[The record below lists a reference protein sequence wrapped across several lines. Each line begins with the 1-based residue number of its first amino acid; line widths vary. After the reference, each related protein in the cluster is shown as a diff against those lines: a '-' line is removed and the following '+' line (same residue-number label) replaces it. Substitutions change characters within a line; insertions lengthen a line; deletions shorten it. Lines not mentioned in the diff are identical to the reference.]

1 MIHMI
6 SEDLQALMKDIGYEF
21 QDVQLLK
28 RALCHRSFGKD
39 NNERL
44 EFLGDSI
51 LNFIVAHE
59 LFDRFPKA
67 REGDLSRLRS
77 NLVNEDT
84 LAKLAF
90 SFNLGSF
97 IHLGAGELKSGGR
110 NRPSILADCVEAVIG
125 AIYLDGSMKHCY
137 QIVANWYAPQ
147 MQQLSLSDIQKDPK
161 SLLQELLQAE
171 QLPLPKYRLVKTTG
185 LEHER
190 VFMIEGQ
197 VALLDHP
204 VIGEGRS
211 RRRAE
216 QAVAN
221 KILEELQHAE

>member
-1 MIHMI
+1 MA
-6 SEDLQALMKDIGYEF
+6 EDLQTFMERIKYEF
-21 QDVQLLK
+21 QNIQLLK
-28 RALCHRSFGKD
+28 KALCHRSYGKE

-67 REGDLSRLRS
+67 KEGELSRLRS

-90 SFNLGSF
+90 GFDLGSF

-110 NRPSILADCVEAVIG
+110 RRPSILADCVEAVIG
-125 AIYLDGSMKHCY
+125 AIYLDSDMNTCY
-137 QIVANWYAPQ
+137 QVVSGWYHAQ
-147 MQQLSLSDIQKDPK
+147 MQQLSLSDINKDPK
-161 SLLQELLQAE
+161 SLLQELLQSE
-171 QLPLPKYRLVKTTG
+171 QLPLPKYRLMKTTG

-190 VFMIEGQ
+190 VFVVEGQ

-204 VIGEGRS
+204 VIGQGRS

-216 QAVAN
+216 QAVARN
-221 KILEELQHAE
+221 ILEELQHAK